1 MTQPGYHE
9 TAGNYPTEQYSA
21 IFEELSKKIAAEGES
36 DALYLDGELAAHAL
50 RSLLDNSLETMR
62 QHSDMRPSGKV
73 RLRVRNVPGTKP
85 ESTEIPPC
93 MWACFSL
100 TGRSGSNVLLLVWWG
115 SVKRGCQV
123 TRRPVYLSAIHRYEW
138 KDIFL
143 VLAVAASFVS
153 YSNGDLKA
161 NQAASDAT
169 LDLLPLESSRTGA
182 VAKSD
187 PKLDNPVAEES
198 KDTFVFRNSKRLKK
212 PSPRYKIKMQNITD
226 DKYNLV
232 QWYST
237 PDGVNHHVEGKG
249 ANDTEDLN
257 AQGSS
262 YPEDYSHD
270 HDHESYD
277 HHRHY
282 SGDDQPPEGDHYDSE
297 RSHSFFHQGV
307 SDDIQESKSS
317 DYEKPKRK
325 KKKPCSRK
333 SKKSGKWPERAD
345 TIVHGMSKN
354 GPEITV
360 QHYSTNSQSISDAS
374 TEGRDSSYPSGSD
387 TSYDSPQ
394 PASGFRDSS
403 FHSSQSTSG
412 FSDSSFHSPRP
423 SGGFIPLLPPLGFS
437 AEHLHGIPKTF
448 FSSQRIKGEEN
459 HFHLHNHHHYNPE
472 GKKVSARDPM
482 ESYDKIFQSLG
493 KLRSMIPTVLSGVA
507 GALPNLRQNLQPPA
521 ANNAPTVLNA
531 DVKFAEP
538 GEKKGYHYTGPYK
551 SYGKKTYIRMKNT
564 ESDGNYPSSYNDN
577 QKPEGE
583 GFRHEPDGP
592 GPGYPEPE
600 MNVHSMG
607 GDMFKYGVGQYGTDE
622 FQDSK
627 SRFPNEVSLEVDKIH
642 PGIGFDSHPQEHPPQ
657 GYSPESA
664 GPYEPYP
671 DYPSDYDSGRN
682 KDSGEEKYSLD
693 YNEKAP
699 YVPYDQIKAN
709 KEQTYGSGYGFRQ
722 NSPPASENP
731 HSYDG
736 PESPHSYGGPK
747 SPHPYDGPE
756 SPHPYDGP
764 ESPRPYDGPESP
776 HSYSGPSSSH
786 PYDGPV
792 EPHPYDGPDSPHPY
806 EGPNHSH
813 GYSDAPRD
821 SSVEGHGPGGPH
833 QVTSYTVSHS
843 DGGESAKYS
852 HNLGLDEDLL
862 RNLKPDPDPLSIPKN
877 AQIIE
882 HFIHLD
888 PVHYMAPRIPLEY
901 TPGAGFQPQPPPNNA
916 FPPRQAANSGI
927 PPHPAQ
933 NSGFPSHPAQNSGFA
948 PHPHQA
954 PSMVVPTRNFARHI
968 PLHKLIP
975 NPLKMPYPVVPRA
988 VIHPNP
994 HINQVLRAYQSRTFY
1009 HRWW

>member
-1 MTQPGYHE
+1 M
-9 TAGNYPTEQYSA
+9 
-21 IFEELSKKIAAEGES
+21 
-36 DALYLDGELAAHAL
+36 
-50 RSLLDNSLETMR
+50 
-62 QHSDMRPSGKV
+62 
-73 RLRVRNVPGTKP
+73 
-85 ESTEIPPC
+85 
-93 MWACFSL
+93 
-100 TGRSGSNVLLLVWWG
+100 
-115 SVKRGCQV
+115 
-123 TRRPVYLSAIHRYEW
+123 W
-138 KDIFL
+138 KDIFFVL
-143 VLAVAASFVS
+143 VVATSIVS

-161 NQAASDAT
+161 SQAASDAT
-169 LDLLPLESSRTGA
+169 LDLLPLESSRTDK
-182 VAKSD
+182 VAKSGA
-187 PKLDNPVAEES
+187 KLDNPVAEES

-212 PSPRYKIKMQNITD
+212 TSPKYKIKMQNITD

-237 PDGVNHHVEGKG
+237 PDDVNHHVDVKR
-249 ANDTEDLN
+249 ANDTDDLS
-257 AQGSS
+257 AQSSS
-262 YPEDYSHD
+262 YPESYSHD
-270 HDHESYD
+270 HDHENYD

-282 SGDDQPPEGDHYDSE
+282 SGDDQPPQGDNYDSE

-307 SDDIQESKSS
+307 SDDIQEPKSS

-325 KKKPCSRK
+325 KKKPCTRK

-360 QHYSTNSQSISDAS
+360 QHYSTNPESIPDAS
-374 TEGRDSSYPSGSD
+374 SEGRDSSFPSGSD
-387 TSYDSPQ
+387 TNYDSPH
-394 PASGFRDSS
+394 PTSGFRDSS
-403 FHSSQSTSG
+403 FPAGSDTNYNSPHPTSGFRDSSYHSSQSANK

-448 FSSQRIKGEEN
+448 FASQRIKGEEN
-459 HFHLHNHHHYNPE
+459 HFHLHNHHHYNPD
-472 GKKVSARDPM
+472 GTKVSARDPM
-482 ESYDKIFQSLG
+482 ESYDKIFKSLG
-493 KLRSMIPTVLSGVA
+493 KLRSMIPTVLSGVV

-538 GEKKGYHYTGPYK
+538 GEKKGYHYTGPHK

-564 ESDGNYPSSYNDN
+564 ESDGSYPSSYNVN
-577 QKPEGE
+577 QNTEGE
-583 GFRHEPDGP
+583 GFRYESNGP
-592 GPGYPEPE
+592 GPGYESEPEPE
-600 MNVHSMG
+600 MNIHSMG

-642 PGIGFDSHPQEHPPQ
+642 PGIGFDNYPLENPHQ
-657 GYSPESA
+657 GHLPESA
-664 GPYEPYP
+664 GPYESYP
-671 DYPSDYDSGRN
+671 DYPSDYESGRN
-682 KDSGEEKYSLD
+682 KNSGEEKYSLD

-722 NSPPASENP
+722 NTPPASENP
-731 HSYDG
+731 HPYDG

-747 SPHPYDGPE
+747 NPDPYDGPENPHPYDGPE
-756 SPHPYDGP
+756 GH
-764 ESPRPYDGPESP
+764 

-792 EPHPYDGPDSPHPY
+792 EPHPYEGPDSAHPY
-806 EGPNHSH
+806 DGPNHSH
-813 GYSDAPRD
+813 GYSDSPQD
-821 SSVEGHGPGGPH
+821 SSVEGHGPSGPH
-833 QVTSYTVSHS
+833 QVTRYTVSHS
-843 DGGESAKYS
+843 DGGESAKDSS
-852 HNLGLDEDLL
+852 HLDLNEDLL
-862 RNLKPDPDPLSIPKN
+862 RNLRPDPDPLSIPKN
-877 AQIIE
+877 AKIIE

-888 PVHYMAPRIPLEY
+888 PVHYMAPRVPMEY
-901 TPGAGFQPQPPPNNA
+901 TPGAGFQPQPPPTNA
-916 FPPRQAANSGI
+916 FPPHKSQNTGVPPHPGPNGGFPPHPVPNSGF

-933 NSGFPSHPAQNSGFA
+933 SNRFPSHQPPRMA
-948 PHPHQA
+948 
-954 PSMVVPTRNFARHI
+954 VPTRNFVQHI

-994 HINQVLRAYQSRTFY
+994 HINQMLRAYQSRTFY